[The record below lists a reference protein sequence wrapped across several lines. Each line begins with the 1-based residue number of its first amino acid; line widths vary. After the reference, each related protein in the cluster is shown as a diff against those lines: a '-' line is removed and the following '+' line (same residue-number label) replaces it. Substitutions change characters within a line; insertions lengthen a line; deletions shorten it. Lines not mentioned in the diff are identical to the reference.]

1 VKRTDKTGGWRAC
14 WAVCLT
20 AFVPL
25 TLSHA
30 ATTPYV
36 LIVAPQDTARPGV
49 GNRQLVKFSAEG
61 RRVIADQSG
70 YTTMFGMDDST
81 LVLVNSFT
89 NENRLLVV
97 DRQSLK
103 IVSDRTLTG
112 VSPGQRMQ
120 SVEELIAVHSKSSTV
135 YLQTLDDK
143 GHRGFG
149 FAEVN
154 WKTGKVR
161 QFPESSPREFGDIVH
176 LISLPAGFAVSNFR
190 NSITLFDATTQ
201 KHLKLQEQ
209 GDDYSWMKRR
219 MYYVPTIG
227 LMEYYEGEHRQLT
240 DTNLSEVPVN
250 PQRFPGPEVQSK
262 IFVRN
267 INGKPCL
274 IWGENKEPDPTRN
287 YQTTVTE
294 IVFYDLESK
303 KEVWRKALGGNF
315 SEYIQPNQTGTRVY
329 VIAPQTG
336 EIFCLN
342 RESQTMSSFARTG
355 VKAGSHSY
363 AVVVDAN

>member
-1 VKRTDKTGGWRAC
+1 V
-14 WAVCLT
+14 
-20 AFVPL
+20 
-25 TLSHA
+25 
-30 ATTPYV
+30 
-36 LIVAPQDTARPGV
+36 
-49 GNRQLVKFSAEG
+49 
-61 RRVIADQSG
+61 
-70 YTTMFGMDDST
+70 FGTDDST
-81 LVLVNSFT
+81 LVLVNLFT
-89 NENRLLVV
+89 DENRLLVI

-103 IVSDRTLTG
+103 IVSDRKLSG
-112 VSPGQRMQ
+112 ISPGHRMQ
-120 SVEELIAVHSKSSTV
+120 SVEDLVAVHSKNSTA
-135 YLQTLDDK
+135 YLQTLDSE

-149 FAEVN
+149 FAELN

-161 QFPESSPREFGDIVH
+161 EFRASSPKEFGDIVH
-176 LISLPAGFAVSNFR
+176 LISLPAGFAVGNFR

-227 LMEYYEGEHRQLT
+227 LMEYYKGEHRQLT
-240 DTNLSEVPVN
+240 DTNLSEVTVN
-250 PQRFPGPEVQSK
+250 PQRFPGAEVQSK

-267 INGKPCL
+267 MDGKPCL

-287 YQTTVTE
+287 YQTTITE
-294 IVFYDLESK
+294 VIFYDPELK

-336 EIFCLN
+336 EIFCLD
-342 RESQTMSSFARTG
+342 RETQTMSSFARTG

-363 AVVVDAN
+363 AVMVDAN